1 MRAQPSKVE
10 RSCRRAFTLIELILV
25 LALLA
30 VVTSLAAPSL
40 SRFFH
45 GRALGSEA
53 RQLLSLTHAGQSRA
67 VADGFPVLLWI
78 DSEQRVYGLQEEGT
92 TQNNNTQEADPKAEE
107 FAFGDNVQ
115 VEALEASPV
124 SVNGQSLPAIRFL
137 PDGTVD
143 ENSPTTLRLTG
154 QDGETLWLIQVTNRS
169 NYEIR
174 TIDR

>member
-1 MRAQPSKVE
+1 MRIERSITK

-40 SRFFH
+40 SHFFR
-45 GRALGSEA
+45 GRALDSEA

-67 VADGFPVLLWI
+67 VADGFPMLLWI
-78 DSEQRVYGLQEEGT
+78 DAQQRAYGLQVEGT
-92 TQNNNTQEADPKAEE
+92 TRNGDAQDTDPKAEE

-115 VEALEASPV
+115 VEAVNASPV

-137 PDGTVD
+137 PDGTAD

-154 QDGETLWLIQVTNRS
+154 QDGETLWLIQATNRLR
-169 NYEIR
+169 YAIR
-174 TIDR
+174 NSDR